1 MITKLVYFVNEV
13 NALNQ
18 AMNASIVGNFL
29 QKVRG
34 FLQCIRFSD
43 IQQLQIFL
51 VESEQ
56 AEAVAVSQIEINDGE
71 FFRFFFQ
78 ALQSTETKHVNA

>member
-18 AMNASIVGNFL
+18 AMNASIIGNLL

-51 VESEQ
+51 VQSEQ
-56 AEAVAVSQIEINDGE
+56 AEAVSVSQIEINDGE
-71 FFRFFFQ
+71 FFRFFF
-78 ALQSTETKHVNA
+78 